1 MDTIDD
7 VLEEFNDDK
16 EYKNILYYN
25 IKNFDVIINNK
36 RSRNSKKRKEC
47 SKKRINIIG
56 KFFLI
61 LLIFTIFKY
70 FD

>member
-47 SKKRINIIG
+47 LKKRINIIG